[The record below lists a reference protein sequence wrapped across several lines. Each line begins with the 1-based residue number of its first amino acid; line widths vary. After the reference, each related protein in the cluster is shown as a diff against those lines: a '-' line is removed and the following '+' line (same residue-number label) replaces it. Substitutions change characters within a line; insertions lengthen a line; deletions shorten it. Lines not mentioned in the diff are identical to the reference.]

1 MLQESP
7 LPGPALLRG
16 RRFVQYALSAA
27 LTVLFLWIA
36 FRGTDVGRLLA
47 LVRGANY
54 MWILAYFACL
64 MASHVVRSWRW
75 GYLLSP
81 IRRGI
86 TFRNL
91 FAGVMIGYMFNN
103 VLPRAGEIARPYAI
117 SRTEHL
123 PVSSALGT
131 IVVERIIDTFSFLVL
146 VALLP
151 LVYNG
156 PLLESFPWLQSAG
169 VIITVVT
176 GAGLVFLVALMLRR
190 DWTDRFL
197 LRPLG
202 WMLPRGARLRVDAQV
217 HAFLDGFLFLKEPSS
232 FAVIAVSGVLVWVL
246 YILMTYVALFAFGLG
261 GLGMRAAVVL
271 LTISSIGVA
280 IPTPGS
286 TGSYH
291 AFTSQTLVRLYAVD
305 PSVALGFATVT
316 HAVGFIGV
324 TLIGLYYFIRD
335 RVKPV
340 PGSDGAVSVKEGN
353 AA

>member
-1 MLQESP
+1 MLQEFP
-7 LPGPALLRG
+7 LHGPARPRP
-16 RRFVQYALSAA
+16 RRYVQYALSAA

-36 FRGTDVGRLLA
+36 FRGTDVGRLIA

-54 MWILAYFACL
+54 LWILAYFACL

-75 GYLLSP
+75 GYLLAP

-86 TFRNL
+86 GFRNL

-103 VLPRAGEIARPYAI
+103 ILPRAGEIARPYAI

-131 IVVERIIDTFSFLVL
+131 IVVERIIDTFSFLIL

-151 LVYNG
+151 LVYDG

-169 VIITVVT
+169 LIITAVT
-176 GAGLVFLVALMLRR
+176 GAGLVFLVAMMMRR

-202 WMLPRGARLRVDAQV
+202 WLLPPGVRLRVDGQV
-217 HAFLDGFLFLKEPSS
+217 HAFLDGFLFLKEPAS
-232 FAVIAVSGVLVWVL
+232 FAVIAASGVLVWVL

-291 AFTSQTLVRLYAVD
+291 AFTSQTLIRLYAVD

-340 PGSDGAVSVKEGN
+340 PGGGGSSAGREEKTA
-353 AA
+353 

>member
-7 LPGPALLRG
+7 LPGSAIARG
-16 RRFVQYALSAA
+16 RRIMQFALSAA

-36 FRGTDVGRLLA
+36 FRGTDMGKLLV
-47 LVRGANY
+47 LMRRANY
-54 MWILAYFACL
+54 WWMLAMLACL
-64 MASHVVRSWRW
+64 MASHAVRAWRW

-81 IRRGI
+81 IKRGI
-86 TFRNL
+86 GFRNL

-117 SRTEHL
+117 SRMESL
-123 PVSSALGT
+123 PVSSAFGT
-131 IVVERIIDTFSFLVL
+131 IVVERIIDTFSFLLL

-151 LVYNG
+151 LVYDG
-156 PLLESFPWLQSAG
+156 PLLDSFPWLQSAG
-169 VIITVVT
+169 LIITGVT
-176 GAGLVFLVALMLRR
+176 AAGLVFLVAMMVRR

-197 LRPLG
+197 LRPLR
-202 WMLPRGARLRVDAQV
+202 WVLPEGVRLRTEEQV
-217 HAFLDGFLFLKEPSS
+217 HAFLDGFLFLKEPAS
-232 FAVIAVSGVLVWVL
+232 FAVIALSGVLVWVL

-261 GLGMRAAVVL
+261 TLGPRAAVVV

-291 AFTSQTLVRLYAVD
+291 AFTSQTLIRLFAVD

-324 TLIGLYYFIRD
+324 TLVGLYYFVRD
-335 RVKPV
+335 RLAHPRRTTA
-340 PGSDGAVSVKEGN
+340 GREKER
-353 AA
+353 

>member
-7 LPGPALLRG
+7 LHGRPLSRG
-16 RRFVQYALSAA
+16 RRVLQYALSAA

-36 FRGTDVGRLLA
+36 FRGTDPGKLFP

-54 MWILAYFACL
+54 WWMLLMFACTI
-64 MASHVVRSWRW
+64 ASHAVRSWRW

-81 IRRGI
+81 IKRGI
-86 TFRNL
+86 GFRNL

-103 VLPRAGEIARPYAI
+103 ILPRAGEIARPYAI
-117 SRTEHL
+117 SRSESL
-123 PVSSALGT
+123 PASSAFGT
-131 IVVERIIDTFSFLVL
+131 IVVERIIDTFSFLLL

-151 LVYNG
+151 LAYDG
-156 PLLESFPWLQSAG
+156 PLVESFPWLERAG
-169 VIITVVT
+169 WIITGVT
-176 GAGLVFLVALMLRR
+176 AAGLIFLVAMMLRR

-202 WMLPRGARLRVDAQV
+202 WILPRPLMVRLEAQV
-217 HAFLDGFLFLKEPSS
+217 HAFLDGFLFLKNPAT
-232 FAVIAVSGVLVWVL
+232 FAVIVSSGLLVWAL
-246 YILMTYVALFAFGLG
+246 YFLMTYVALFAFGLG
-261 GLGMRAAVVL
+261 PLGPRAALVL

-291 AFTSQTLVRLYAVD
+291 AFTSQTLIQLYAVD

-316 HAVGFIGV
+316 HAVGFVGV
-324 TLIGLYYFIRD
+324 TLLGGYYFFRD
-335 RVKPV
+335 RLAY
-340 PGSDGAVSVKEGN
+340 PGGAQSPEPAKEVR
-353 AA
+353 

>member
-7 LPGPALLRG
+7 LAGSTVSRS
-16 RRFVQYALSAA
+16 RRFMQFALSAA

-36 FRGTDVGRLLA
+36 FRGTDVGKLVA
-47 LVRGANY
+47 LMRGANY
-54 MWILAYFACL
+54 WWMLAMFACL
-64 MASHVVRSWRW
+64 MASHAVRAWRW

-86 TFRNL
+86 GFRNL

-117 SRTEHL
+117 SRTESI
-123 PVSSALGT
+123 PVSSAFGT
-131 IVVERIIDTFSFLVL
+131 VVVERIIDTFSFLLL

-151 LVYNG
+151 LVYDG
-156 PLLESFPWLQSAG
+156 PLLDSFPWLQSAG
-169 VIITVVT
+169 LIITGVT
-176 GAGLVFLVALMLRR
+176 AAGMVFLVAMMVRR

-197 LRPLG
+197 LRPLT
-202 WMLPRGARLRVDAQV
+202 WVLPEGARLRTEEQV
-217 HAFLDGFLFLKEPSS
+217 HAFLDGFLFLKEPAS
-232 FAVIAVSGVLVWVL
+232 FAVIALSGVLVWFL

-261 GLGMRAAVVL
+261 MLGPRAAVVV

-291 AFTSQTLVRLYAVD
+291 AFASQTLIRLFAVD

-324 TLIGLYYFIRD
+324 TLVGLYYFIRD
-335 RVKPV
+335 RFAHPQRITAGEK
-340 PGSDGAVSVKEGN
+340 KER
-353 AA
+353 

>member
-7 LPGPALLRG
+7 LPPSAAPPG
-16 RRFVQYALSAA
+16 RRIIRFAISAA

-36 FRGTDVGRLLA
+36 FRGTDPGK
-47 LVRGANY
+47 LVTLMRGANY
-54 MWILAYFACL
+54 WWMLAMFACL
-64 MASHVVRSWRW
+64 MASHAVRSWRW

-81 IRRGI
+81 IKRGI
-86 TFRNL
+86 GFRNL

-117 SRTEHL
+117 SRMESL
-123 PVSSALGT
+123 PVSSAFGT
-131 IVVERIIDTFSFLVL
+131 IVVERIIDTFSFLLL
-146 VALLP
+146 VAVLP
-151 LVYNG
+151 LVYDG
-156 PLLESFPWLQSAG
+156 PLLDSFPWLQSAG
-169 VIITVVT
+169 LIITGVT
-176 GAGLVFLVALMLRR
+176 AGGLLFLVAMMVRR

-202 WMLPRGARLRVDAQV
+202 WVLPARARLRTEELV
-217 HAFLDGFLFLKEPSS
+217 HAFLDGFLFLKEPAS
-232 FAVIAVSGVLVWVL
+232 FAVIALAGVLVWFL

-261 GLGMRAAVVL
+261 ALGPRAAVVV
-271 LTISSIGVA
+271 LTISSIGIA

-291 AFTSQTLVRLYAVD
+291 AFTSQTLIRLYAVD

-324 TLIGLYYFIRD
+324 TLVGLFYFIRD
-335 RVKPV
+335 RFALPSPV
-340 PGSDGAVSVKEGN
+340 RKT
-353 AA
+353 

>member
-1 MLQESP
+1 
-7 LPGPALLRG
+7 
-16 RRFVQYALSAA
+16 LSAA

-36 FRGTDVGRLLA
+36 FRGTDMGKLLA
-47 LVRGANY
+47 LMRGANY
-54 MWILAYFACL
+54 WWMLAMFTCL
-64 MASHVVRSWRW
+64 MASHAVRSWRW

-81 IRRGI
+81 IKRGI
-86 TFRNL
+86 GFRNL

-117 SRTEHL
+117 SRRESI
-123 PVSSALGT
+123 PASSAFGT
-131 IVVERIIDTFSFLVL
+131 IVVERIIDTFSFLLL

-151 LVYNG
+151 LVYDG

-169 VIITVVT
+169 LIITGVT
-176 GAGLVFLVALMLRR
+176 AAGLAFLVAMMVRR

-197 LRPLG
+197 LRPLRLL
-202 WMLPRGARLRVDAQV
+202 LPEGARVRTEEQV
-217 HAFLDGFLFLKEPSS
+217 HAFLDGFLFLKEPAS
-232 FAVIAVSGVLVWVL
+232 FAVIALSGALVWFL

-261 GLGMRAAVVL
+261 TLGPRAAVVV

-291 AFTSQTLVRLYAVD
+291 AFTSQTLIRLFAVD
-305 PSVALGFATVT
+305 PATALGFATVT

-324 TLIGLYYFIRD
+324 TFVGLYYFVRD
-335 RVKPV
+335 RLAYRERKTEREE
-340 PGSDGAVSVKEGN
+340 KER
-353 AA
+353 

>member
-7 LPGPALLRG
+7 LHGPALLRG

-36 FRGTDVGRLLA
+36 FRGTDVGRLVA
-47 LVRGANY
+47 LMQGANY
-54 MWILAYFACL
+54 FWILAYFACL
-64 MASHVVRSWRW
+64 IASHVVRSWRW
-75 GYLLSP
+75 GYLLAP

-86 TFRNL
+86 GFRNL

-103 VLPRAGEIARPYAI
+103 ILPRAGEIARPYAI
-117 SRTEHL
+117 SRTEQI

-131 IVVERIIDTFSFLVL
+131 IVVERIIDTFSFLIL

-151 LVYNG
+151 LVYDG

-169 VIITVVT
+169 LTITAVT
-176 GAGLVFLVALMLRR
+176 GAGLVCLVALMVRR

-202 WMLPRGARLRVDAQV
+202 WVLPQGLRVRADAQV
-217 HAFLDGFLFLKEPSS
+217 HAFLDGFLFLKEPAS
-232 FAVIAVSGVLVWVL
+232 FAVIALSGIVVWVL

-261 GLGMRAAVVL
+261 GLGPRAAVVL

-291 AFTSQTLVRLYAVD
+291 AFTSQTLIRLYAVD

-324 TLIGLYYFIRD
+324 TLIGLYYFVRD
-335 RVKPV
+335 R
-340 PGSDGAVSVKEGN
+340 AN
-353 AA
+353 AAPGKGGSRPGREEKTP

>member
-7 LPGPALLRG
+7 LPRPAVARG
-16 RRFVQYALSAA
+16 RRLMQFALSAA

-36 FRGTDVGRLLA
+36 FRGTDMGKLLA
-47 LVRGANY
+47 LMRGANY
-54 MWILAYFACL
+54 WWMLAMFACL
-64 MASHVVRSWRW
+64 MASHAVRSWRW

-81 IRRGI
+81 IKRGI
-86 TFRNL
+86 GFRNL

-117 SRTEHL
+117 SRMESL
-123 PVSSALGT
+123 PASSAFGT
-131 IVVERIIDTFSFLVL
+131 IVVERIIDTISFLLL

-151 LVYNG
+151 LVYDG
-156 PLLESFPWLQSAG
+156 PLLDSFPWLQSAG
-169 VIITVVT
+169 LIITGVT
-176 GAGLVFLVALMLRR
+176 AAGLVFLVAMMVRR

-202 WMLPRGARLRVDAQV
+202 LVLPEWARLRTEEQV
-217 HAFLDGFLFLKEPSS
+217 HAFLDGFLFLKEPAG
-232 FAVIAVSGVLVWVL
+232 FAVIALSGVLVWFL
-246 YILMTYVALFAFGLG
+246 YFLMTYVALFAFGLET
-261 GLGMRAAVVL
+261 LGPRAAVVV

-291 AFTSQTLVRLYAVD
+291 AFTSQTLIRLFAVD

-324 TLIGLYYFIRD
+324 TLVGLYYFIRD
-335 RVKPV
+335 RFTYAPPV
-340 PGSDGAVSVKEGN
+340 RRI
-353 AA
+353 